1 MASLAGRLKAILL
14 QRCPK
19 CLKGKPFRSL
29 IAMHSSCPVCGHQF
43 EREPGYFIGAMY
55 ASYFLAIPI
64 LAILTL
70 LIYWLILPDWPLQNV
85 VFVAGL
91 PFLLLVP
98 LVYRYSRIVWMH
110 IDPPP

>member
-1 MASLAGRLKAILL
+1 MAGLAARLKAILL

-19 CLKGKPFRSL
+19 CLKGKPFMGLTIMRER
-29 IAMHSSCPVCGHQF
+29 CPFCGHRF
-43 EREPGYFIGAMY
+43 EREPGYFVGAMY

-70 LIYWLILPDWPLQNV
+70 LIYWLILPTWALQNV
-85 VFVAGL
+85 VLVACV

-98 LVYRYSRIVWMH
+98 LVFRYSRVIWMH